1 VTWKRFSEDNKQK
14 MSHVVFVC
22 SGCGRYLIA
31 KAGQKSKQCNY
42 CGAVVDLWRAKKIRS
57 AGSARE
63 ASKFVREFKMKT
75 GE

>member
-1 VTWKRFSEDNKQK
+1 

-31 KAGQKSKQCNY
+31 KAGQKSKACNY
-42 CGAVVDLWRAKKIRS
+42 CGTVVDLWRAKKVRT

-63 ASKFVREFKMKT
+63 ASMILREFKMRV

>member
-1 VTWKRFSEDNKQK
+1 MCQV
-14 MSHVVFVC
+14 SHVVLVC

-42 CGAVVDLWRAKKIRS
+42 CGNVVDLWRAKKVRS
-57 AGSARE
+57 ANSARE
-63 ASKFVREFKMKT
+63 ASKLVREFKMRA